1 MQKTFEEHRISVSQ
15 GLSSGNRMYT
25 KGIKM
30 IENKDRMIMQAKVY
44 KDHDEIQD
52 CSFKPEM

>member
-1 MQKTFEEHRISVSQ
+1 
-15 GLSSGNRMYT
+15 MYT